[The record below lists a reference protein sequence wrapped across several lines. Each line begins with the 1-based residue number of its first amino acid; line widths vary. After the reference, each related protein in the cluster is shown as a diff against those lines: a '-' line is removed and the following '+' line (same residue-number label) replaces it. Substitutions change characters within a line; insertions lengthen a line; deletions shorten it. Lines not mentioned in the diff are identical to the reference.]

1 VLTGLR
7 IRNFKA
13 WRDTGPIEL
22 APLTVLFGSNSSGKS
37 SLLQLPL
44 MLRQTIAAPDRRRV
58 LHAGDASTP
67 VSLGAF
73 GDYVFDHD
81 LDRALGFEI
90 DWNRRHDLK
99 LVDARNERA
108 YSGRSLSF
116 SVEIAAG
123 QQRPPQ
129 QERWS
134 SSFVPT

>member
-1 VLTGLR
+1 VLTGLH

-13 WRDTGPIEL
+13 WKDTNPVEL

-44 MLRQTIAAPDRRRV
+44 MLCQTVAAPDRRRV

-73 GDYVFDHD
+73 RDYVFDHD
-81 LDRALGFEI
+81 LDRKLGFEI
-90 DWNRRHDLK
+90 DWNLRDELK

-108 YSGRSLSF
+108 YRGRSLTR
-116 SVEIAAG
+116 EGQGAAA
-123 QQRPPQ
+123 
-129 QERWS
+129 
-134 SSFVPT
+134 